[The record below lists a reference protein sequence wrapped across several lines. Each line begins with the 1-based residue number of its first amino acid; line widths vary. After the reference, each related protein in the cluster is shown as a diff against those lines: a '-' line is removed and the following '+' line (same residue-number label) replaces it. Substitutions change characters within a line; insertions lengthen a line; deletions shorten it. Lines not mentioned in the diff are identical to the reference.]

1 MSLSTTIYQNGNK
14 SDVSDVIMALLHD
27 NISSF
32 ISNYE
37 KSYPPVSV
45 ILGIWLTGEIILR
58 IWGLPLVLLYN
69 VLTVSSLENI
79 CIVSSHFQG
88 YSIFFLLYLS
98 PTVHSS
104 STFSRLSESSL
115 KEHNSQGQPR
125 VEG

>member
-37 KSYPPVSV
+37 KSYPPVNV

-69 VLTVSSLENI
+69 VLTVSS
-79 CIVSSHFQG
+79 S
-88 YSIFFLLYLS
+88 
-98 PTVHSS
+98 
-104 STFSRLSESSL
+104 
-115 KEHNSQGQPR
+115 
-125 VEG
+125 